1 MSACNVEAIK
11 LVGKYLNSSVGSVCY
26 NTDKVNFLSFFFA
39 QNFPLPC
46 FLKITITIA
55 LTAVLDK
62 QNVEGFATI
71 VLWLASKSGVQ
82 MSQEQL
88 LNSYQWLEHISM
100 YSNQAA
106 TNPTFAKSF
115 LQDINKALE
124 KNTYL
129 TGQFL
134 NVTDVAAY
142 YVLYPLIERLSV
154 TERESLL
161 HVCRWSKHIQSQP
174 QVCTS
179 KPPLHLNTLTL
190 SVLAPAVH

>member
-26 NTDKVNFLSFFFA
+26 NTDK
-39 QNFPLPC
+39 
-46 FLKITITIA
+46 A